1 MGENINHVESWALVG
16 CQEHWIVPTVYVQQ
30 RTLEHFDLPI
40 HTVEI
45 GINYVILQTFFG
57 SVI

>member
-1 MGENINHVESWALVG
+1 M
-16 CQEHWIVPTVYVQQ
+16 PTVYVQQ